1 MKVSCVDMT
10 VVEVKFN
17 RNMEFNSGQ
26 ETEVT
31 VNVKPVY
38 GINEDP
44 EAENSRLMLSFTA
57 GEEEN
62 KNNPFF
68 CKIVIAGIYEWN
80 GASAEEAEEE
90 IMTIGIKQLMAFVT
104 SYFHDLTLKAGLH
117 PIILAPVEFD
127 DM

>member
-1 MKVSCVDMT
+1 MKVSCVDMA

-17 RNMEFNSGQ
+17 RNMKFNSEQ

-31 VNVKPVY
+31 VNLEPIY

-44 EAENSRLMLSFTA
+44 EEENSRLMLNFTA
-57 GEEEN
+57 GEEEDKN
-62 KNNPFF
+62 KPFF

-104 SYFHDLTLKAGLH
+104 SYFHDLTLKAGLR
-117 PIILAPVEFD
+117 PIVLQPIEFE